1 MAEAPRDNDGRRCG
15 GAARDAAVRA
25 SSPGEPGAGRD
36 PGGVVRQ
43 PVVPLLERRGLRGAA
58 ARGGCRCG
66 VRVLPYPAAFLLQ
79 RHRAAA
85 DLRLV
90 PSVVDLSGFDRP
102 GRADPA
108 AAADAP
114 AERVEGVRR
123 VCGGVSGNAP
133 GCDAVLFGGAALV
146 AEGPPAD
153 ALRAADGE
161 LRA

>member
-1 MAEAPRDNDGRRCG
+1 MAEAPRDNDGRLGG
-15 GAARDAAVRA
+15 GAARDASSRA
-25 SSPGEPGAGRD
+25 SSPREPGAGPD

-43 PVVPLLERRGLRGAA
+43 PVFPLLERRGLRGAA

-66 VRVLPYPAAFLLQ
+66 VRVLPYPAAFLLR
-79 RHRAAA
+79 RHWAAA

-90 PSVVDLSGFDRP
+90 PAVVDLPGFDRP
-102 GRADPA
+102 GCADPA
-108 AAADAP
+108 AAADAA
-114 AERVEGVRR
+114 AERVESVRR
-123 VCGGVSGNAP
+123 VRGGISGDAP

-161 LRA
+161 FRA